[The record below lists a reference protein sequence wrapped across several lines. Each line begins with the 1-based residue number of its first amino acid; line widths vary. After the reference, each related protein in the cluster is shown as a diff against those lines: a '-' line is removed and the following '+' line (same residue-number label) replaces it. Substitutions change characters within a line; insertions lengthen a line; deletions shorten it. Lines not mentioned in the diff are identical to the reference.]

1 MSPDAYNTYP
11 WLITTQLANGEQLF
25 WRVSQRQFTHSLDN
39 STGWKCKD
47 DAIEVMNT
55 TVISQYPNA
64 KVLHVLNDIL
74 QAKGGTTDNVI
85 QRIVNDQF
93 YYLYLHVTQQG
104 NNEHIIKSLW
114 TENQHCAIPV
124 SDQVTELILSRYK
137 DDSSIRVVVRENE

>member
-1 MSPDAYNTYP
+1 MSPDEYNNYP

-25 WRVSQRQFTHSLDN
+25 WCVINQRFISSLYD
-39 STGWKCKD
+39 STGWIRRD
-47 DAIEVMNT
+47 DAIDVMNT
-55 TVISQYPNA
+55 NVISHYPNA
-64 KVLHVLNDIL
+64 KVLHVLNDIVK
-74 QAKGGTTDNVI
+74 AKGKTTDNVI
-85 QRIVNDQF
+85 QRIVNDRF